1 MRLGAM
7 ELLVIFAV
15 ALLVIGPDKLP
26 AFAKKLGQAMGQ
38 FKSYSDK
45 VAKEIQESVTE
56 PMEEAVEPI
65 RKAMEPLEEV
75 DKTIRENVREVEKTF
90 SDIGKPGKKTA
101 DPAKEKA
108 KTPESGEA
116 EKATDGKDAVKK
128 EEEEQQ
134 Q

>member
-26 AFAKKLGQAMGQ
+26 AFARKLGQAMGQ

-65 RKAMEPLEEV
+65 RKAMEPIEEV
-75 DKTIRENVREVEKTF
+75 DKAIRENVRGVEKSF
-90 SDIGKPGKKTA
+90 SDIGKPAKKA
-101 DPAKEKA
+101 APAQK
-108 KTPESGEA
+108 A
-116 EKATDGKDAVKK
+116 EKAPEGEETEKPEEAESTVKQ

-134 Q
+134 